1 MKPYEK
7 ISINF
12 KNFLEAKG
20 QEAYKNLKI
29 FFDAQK
35 QEFYNDKIAELQ
47 NNGVDKQEAV
57 IKARQAWVSVVGRAL
72 ELVIEILI
80 QDFCHKHNIKT
91 TNDKTLRSKKLSGE
105 LDSVKRALLVHFGEY
120 SLLPDGDIILYKIKP
135 QIKVLA
141 ILSIKNSFRER
152 YTETPYWKLKLKEST
167 LTQHIKVF
175 MITPDNDDEISF
187 CENPKKPRIVM
198 EYELDGIYLAKSEY
212 DSSSKIKGI
221 ESLVQDFERL
231 L

>member
-120 SLLPDGDIILYKIKP
+120 SLLPDGDIVLYKIKP

-198 EYELDGIYLAKSEY
+198 EYELDGIYLAKSEF

>member
-35 QEFYNDKIAELQ
+35 QEFYNDKITELQ